1 MLDVLIQTHNEEKN
15 LSHTLASVAGWATRV
30 FVVDSG
36 STDRTLEIARE
47 FGATVVH
54 HEWEGYARQKNWA
67 LDHLDFKAQWTLILD
82 ADEAVSP
89 ELRREIQDIVAQPSQ
104 GIEECG
110 FLINRVFV
118 FMGRRIWHSGYFPSW
133 NLRLF
138 KRGRARYEDRSV
150 HEHMICD
157 GKVGRL
163 KHLLIHEDRRG
174 LEHFFAKH
182 NRYSSLEAQELFE
195 HPEPWPG
202 LLELI
207 KNPVRRRRFLK
218 SRILPKAPMA
228 WMWRF
233 FYMYVLRLGF
243 LDGRAGWWLA
253 QFISNY
259 EFAVQMKLRQL
270 RRRGRDGI
278 RAPSALAEAEGA
290 FDMDVRGQWAP
301 LEQSATA
308 PVNERGRALAR
319 SPGAPTLVERRA
331 GALFPRGEGDRLH
344 FVSPWTFRQNVVR
357 AMWMVTSKL
366 LFRPSFHNWYGWRRL
381 LLRMFG
387 ARIGRDVRIRPTVHI
402 EIPWNLDIRE
412 GAVVGDWAILYSLG
426 PITIG
431 RRAVVSQ
438 YAHLCAGT
446 HDYHYRDFPLL
457 RPPIVIGDGAWIAA
471 DAFVGPD
478 VTVGAGAVI
487 GARSSVFKD
496 IPANVVAVGN
506 PAVPVKRRMF
516 YDEEADSPETRSART
531 RAVLETGVESNG
543 EHQREAA
550 EAPAASTGEDGA

>member
-1 MLDVLIQTHNEEKN
+1 
-15 LSHTLASVAGWATRV
+15 
-30 FVVDSG
+30 
-36 STDRTLEIARE
+36 
-47 FGATVVH
+47 VVH
-54 HEWEGYARQKNWA
+54 HDWEGYARQKNWA
-67 LDHLDFKAQWTLILD
+67 LDNLEFRAQWTLILD

-89 ELRREIQDIVAQPSQ
+89 ELRREIEALVSRPADSIP
-104 GIEECG
+104 ECG

-118 FMGRRIWHSGYFPSW
+118 FMGRKIWHSGYFPSW

-157 GKVGRL
+157 GPVGRL
-163 KHLLIHEDRRG
+163 KNLLIHEDRRG

-202 LLELI
+202 LVELVSSPL
-207 KNPVRRRRFLK
+207 KRRRFLK

-228 WMWRF
+228 WIWRF

-243 LDGRAGWWLA
+243 LDGRAGWWLS

-278 RAPSALAEAEGA
+278 TAGNALAAAEGA
-290 FDMDVRGQWAP
+290 FDADVAGYWTPAKNHQT
-301 LEQSATA
+301 SAAST
-308 PVNERGRALAR
+308 

-331 GALFPRGEGDRLH
+331 GALFPRGDGDRLQ
-344 FVSPWTFRQNVVR
+344 FVSPWTFRQNMVR
-357 AMWMVTSKL
+357 ALWMVTSKV

-387 ARIGRDVRIRPTVHI
+387 ATIGRDVRIRPTVHI

-457 RPPIVIGDGAWIAA
+457 RPPIIVGDGAWIAA
-471 DAFVGPD
+471 DAFVGPN
-478 VTVGAGAVI
+478 VTVGAGTVV

-496 IPANVVAVGN
+496 LPPNVVAVGN
-506 PAVPVKRRMF
+506 PAVPVKRRRF
-516 YDEEADSPETRSART
+516 YDEEGPREVADIAATPRLAPAEPE
-531 RAVLETGVESNG
+531 GNGNG
-543 EHQREAA
+543 EHEPPVERLALPDPSAQEAR
-550 EAPAASTGEDGA
+550 S